1 VSTLSSPAPAPLSRK
16 RSAAGGRRLRG
27 PRRRNLTGALGAGV
41 WLVLVVVPL
50 YYLVGT
56 ALQDRSDYLDR
67 GPLAPP
73 RTLSLENF
81 RAVLEGGFGR
91 YLLNT
96 ALVTA
101 GTVAIVLALAL
112 PAAYAIVRSQHR
124 FVSRSFALFLLG
136 LAIPAQA
143 TIIPIFL
150 LITQLHLYDTLIA
163 IVLPTAAFCLPLAV
177 LVLTGALRDVPGEL
191 YEAMTLDG
199 ARPRHMLRNLV
210 IPMSRA
216 GIITVG
222 IYTAL
227 QAWNGFLFPLVLT
240 QSSEQRV
247 LTLGLWAFQGEFGV
261 NVPGLMAAVLL
272 SALPFFVLY
281 LFARRWIVAGLVGTG
296 GK

>member
-1 VSTLSSPAPAPLSRK
+1 VSALSRPAPTGLPRT
-16 RSAAGGRRLRG
+16 RSAGGPRPRARRL
-27 PRRRNLTGALGAGV
+27 NLPGGVGATV
-41 WLVLVVVPL
+41 WLVLVLVPL
-50 YYLVGT
+50 YYLVAT

-73 RTLSLENF
+73 RALSLENF
-81 RAVLEGGFGR
+81 QAVLDGGFGR

-96 ALVTA
+96 AVVTA
-101 GTVAIVLALAL
+101 GTVAIVFALAL

-124 FVSRSFALFLLG
+124 LVGRAFGLFLLG

-143 TIIPIFL
+143 TIIPVYL
-150 LITQLHLYDTLIA
+150 LITRLHLYDTLVA

-177 LVLTGALRDVPGEL
+177 LVLTGALRDVPREL

-199 ARPRHMLRNLV
+199 ARPRHMLRHLV
-210 IPMSRA
+210 VPMSRA

-247 LTLGLWAFQGEFGV
+247 LTLGLWSFQGEFGV